1 MIGFCFRWTRVVTD
15 VLLILLLAAAA
26 AVNVFTAPPVARGLV
41 TLLAMLLIPGS
52 LVVVRL
58 TLGDALA
65 TAALILGISISVDIC
80 LSLAMVLL
88 HWWHP
93 ALLAASFGGL
103 AALILLQ
110 DGIWTWVVWKGD
122 V

>member
-1 MIGFCFRWTRVVTD
+1 VIGFCFRWSRVATD
-15 VLLILLLAAAA
+15 ALLVLLLAAAA

-41 TLLAMLLIPGS
+41 TLVAMLLIPGA

-58 TLGDALA
+58 TLADPLA
-65 TAALILGISISVDIC
+65 TVALTLGISIAIDIC

-88 HWWHP
+88 RWWHP
-93 ALLAASFGGL
+93 ALLAASFGGV

-110 DGIWTWVVWKGD
+110 DGIWTWVVWKD
-122 V
+122 DA